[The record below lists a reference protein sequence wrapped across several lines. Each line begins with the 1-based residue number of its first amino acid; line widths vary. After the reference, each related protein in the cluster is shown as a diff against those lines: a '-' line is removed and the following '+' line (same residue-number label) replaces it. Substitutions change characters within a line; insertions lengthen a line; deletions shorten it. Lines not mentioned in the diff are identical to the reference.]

1 MEKRKNGELV
11 INIYDEKGVTI
22 SEKILEIFEKYLM
35 SSLQNGEWYT
45 ICTVDGYFDF
55 YYDWFGD

>member
-35 SSLQNGEWYT
+35 SSLQNGE
-45 ICTVDGYFDF
+45 
-55 YYDWFGD
+55 